1 MPSATQQRNPII
13 PLQGVVEKINPGT
26 IVGTEQAQ
34 ISVHSAERMYRE
46 LRFENILQDENGEKV
61 CLGPGAIV
69 EVTIEAEKAATTPR
83 K

>member
-1 MPSATQQRNPII
+1 MPSATQQRKPTVT
-13 PLQGVVEKINPGT
+13 LQGVVEKIIPGI

-34 ISVHSAERMYRE
+34 ISVHSAEHMYRE

-61 CLGPGAIV
+61 CLRPEAIV
-69 EVTIEAEKAATTPR
+69 EVTIEAEKAATTPT